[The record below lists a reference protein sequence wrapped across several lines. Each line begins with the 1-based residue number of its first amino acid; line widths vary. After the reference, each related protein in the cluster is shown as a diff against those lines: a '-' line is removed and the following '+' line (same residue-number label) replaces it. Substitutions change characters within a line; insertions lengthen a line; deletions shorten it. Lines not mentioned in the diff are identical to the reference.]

1 MPIVTWHREN
11 GILPEGRSRILLDN
25 TLRMEDTR
33 PEDQGRYI
41 CKGHNEGGNVTLAVE
56 LLVYGK
62 YFHFKLIL
70 KIGFI
75 FEKNSSF
82 HQSILFNTFSASP
95 SFIEAPSDVD
105 VTLGGAVKL
114 PCRAQGRP
122 TPRIIWDRIGGST
135 VSQLHHH
142 HHHQMSGK
150 ITQYLEKE
158 TQEDLLA
165 KAKIMSLRSKR
176 SVFHNKYQTVAL
188 IAAGKLALANSER
201 SRRKQLEQRHRTFN
215 QIMRDESEELIH
227 KSLRKKRQIANADD
241 RIDDNNNENDDNGPP
256 DAIPILVFSTQAP
269 EVSRLQVTDGG
280 ELILLDVSER
290 DEVCIGSVW
299 FDLARFSRKTN

>member
-1 MPIVTWHREN
+1 M
-11 GILPEGRSRILLDN
+11 
-25 TLRMEDTR
+25 
-33 PEDQGRYI
+33 
-41 CKGHNEGGNVTLAVE
+41 
-56 LLVYGK
+56 
-62 YFHFKLIL
+62 
-70 KIGFI
+70 
-75 FEKNSSF
+75 
-82 HQSILFNTFSASP
+82 
-95 SFIEAPSDVD
+95 
-105 VTLGGAVKL
+105 TLGGAVRL

-158 TQEDLLA
+158 TPEDLLA

-176 SVFHNKYQTVAL
+176 SVFHNKYQTIAL

-241 RIDDNNNENDDNGPP
+241 RIDDNNENDENESP

-269 EVSRLQVTDGG
+269 EVSRLQVTDSG

-290 DEVCIGSVW
+290 DEVFIGLV
-299 FDLARFSRKTN
+299 